1 VFDGTTGLAR
11 ANFFAYEPTF
21 RGGVS
26 VGINTSPGEEPVLL
40 TGTGVGGAPL
50 VRGLTDF
57 GTTDLFS
64 FFAFDSD
71 LRGGVFVG

>member
-1 VFDGTTGLAR
+1 VFNGSTGLVQAS
-11 ANFFAYEPTF
+11 FFAYEPTF

-26 VGINTSPGEEPVLL
+26 VGINNSPGEEPVLL

-57 GTTDLFS
+57 GATDLFS
-64 FFAFDSD
+64 FFAFDSN